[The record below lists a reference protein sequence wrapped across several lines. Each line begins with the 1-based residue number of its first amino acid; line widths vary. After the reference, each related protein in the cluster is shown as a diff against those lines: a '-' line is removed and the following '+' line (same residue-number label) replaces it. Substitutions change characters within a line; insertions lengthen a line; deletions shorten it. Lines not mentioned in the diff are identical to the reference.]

1 MNEIMLGFELNSES
15 VFMPDIFFFFFTRD
29 IAWIVTAYP
38 DGSRRTRRTT
48 VSHED
53 QVLRH

>member
-1 MNEIMLGFELNSES
+1 MSEIMLGFELNSES
-15 VFMPDIFFFFFTRD
+15 VFMPGIFFFTHD